1 MSGGNVPKPIQKFKE
16 CNFPDYCMKEI
27 EKQGYSKPTAIQAQ
41 AWPIAM
47 SGRDLVGV
55 AATGSGKTLAVSR
68 PTQAVFF
75 LIFNLGTVSGNF
87 L

>member
-1 MSGGNVPKPIQKFKE
+1 
-16 CNFPDYCMKEI
+16 MKEI

-55 AATGSGKTLAVSR
+55 AATESGKTLAYTIVS
-68 PTQAVFF
+68 
-75 LIFNLGTVSGNF
+75 SGFQNPP
-87 L
+87 